1 MILVK
6 LIDRGIL
13 PLPEVPVVFCALPFP
28 RSCINLEK
36 AFWAV
41 ERSPDWRAL
50 PTAARSVLK
59 LVLPACE
66 LVPAFCEFVLP
77 ACKLV
82 PEACELVFEVCE
94 LASAGCELPW

>member
-6 LIDRGIL
+6 LIDREKL
-13 PLPEVPVVFCALPFP
+13 PLPEVPVLFCALPLP
-28 RSCINLEK
+28 RSCINLVK
-36 AFWAV
+36 ALWAP

-59 LVLPACE
+59 PVLPACE
-66 LVPAFCEFVLP
+66 LVSAFCEFVLP
-77 ACKLV
+77 VCELV

-94 LASAGCELPW
+94 LASAACELP